1 MSYVDEALL
10 SKIIDKLGVDNQT
23 NNATKTRLWAK
34 VTKEYNSIT
43 GNTHTKA
50 RLSKKWQNIKAIRKQ
65 KRMKLMT
72 DEDGQVALHESEDT
86 SKIIEASEFG
96 QAPKVYLYQDIG
108 ENMWNVMDYALRD
121 LFLHL
126 VRKYNVDE
134 TTNPRIKNDVWRAI
148 CKEFHEYVG
157 DIGIVHASFFMRI
170 IGIKID
176 FVLIVQIRHE
186 KFTKKWQNWKQ
197 YNKSKNKPH
206 PLSDESVTIDIDM
219 INEKLRK
226 LKERAALDVNFAH
239 FLSRESDEI
248 KTETMNVSTSKV
260 VHLDAVKDS
269 PMVSTASVSNV
280 SNKQLE
286 REVYLEALRCEQER
300 FRTLVENGRLES
312 DKLRRETDFMDV
324 QLQLAQAELALKKQ
338 ECAEKGIILQ

>member
-157 DIGIVHASFFMRI
+157 DI
-170 IGIKID
+170 
-176 FVLIVQIRHE
+176 VQIRHE

-312 DKLRRETDFMDV
+312 DKLRREADFMDV

>member
-1 MSYVDEALL
+1 MGNLLAVYTGVLTAILKKFKMSYVDEALL

-72 DEDGQVALHESEDT
+72 DDDGQVALHESEDT

-157 DIGIVHASFFMRI
+157 D
-170 IGIKID
+170 
-176 FVLIVQIRHE
+176 IVQIRHE

-312 DKLRRETDFMDV
+312 DKLRREADFMDV

>member
-1 MSYVDEALL
+1 MSYVDESLL
-10 SKIIDKLGVDNQT
+10 ARIIDKLGVDSQV

-43 GNTHTKA
+43 GNSHTKA

-65 KRMKLMT
+65 KRQKLLAST
-72 DEDGQVALHESEDT
+72 ADLDPTGLIESDETTKVIET
-86 SKIIEASEFG
+86 SDIGS
-96 QAPKVYLYQDIG
+96 APKVYLYQDIG

-134 TTNPRIKNDVWRAI
+134 TTNPRIKNELWRTI
-148 CKEFHEYVG
+148 SKEFHEYVG
-157 DIGIVHASFFMRI
+157 D
-170 IGIKID
+170 
-176 FVLIVQIRHE
+176 IVQIRHE

-206 PLSDESVTIDIDM
+206 PLVDESVTSDIDM

-226 LKERAALDVNFAH
+226 LKERAALDVNFAA
-239 FLSRESDEI
+239 FLSRESDDI
-248 KTETMNVSTSKV
+248 KNDGTITVSTSKI

-269 PMVSTASVSNV
+269 PMINTSTVSSGV

-300 FRTLVENGRLES
+300 YRTLVENGRLES
-312 DKLRRETDFMDV
+312 DKLRREADFMDV

>member
-1 MSYVDEALL
+1 MGNLLAVYTGVLTAILKKFKMSYVDEALL

-72 DEDGQVALHESEDT
+72 DDDGQVALHESEDT

-157 DIGIVHASFFMRI
+157 DI
-170 IGIKID
+170 
-176 FVLIVQIRHE
+176 VQIRHE
-186 KFTKKWQNWKQ
+186 KFTKKWQSWKQ

-226 LKERAALDVNFAH
+226 LKERAALDVYFAH

-312 DKLRRETDFMDV
+312 DKLRREADFMDV